1 MNARHP
7 YSVLHSFSIKN
18 ILYDKMDVKLF
29 YFHVA
34 IYSCIVELHFHHK
47 FPFVAE
53 ILPINLS
60 NPTQTMPLI

>member
-18 ILYDKMDVKLF
+18 VLYGKMNIKLF
-29 YFHVA
+29 YFHVK
-34 IYSCIVELHFHHK
+34 IYSSIVELHFHHK
-47 FPFVAE
+47 LPFVAE

-60 NPTQTMPLI
+60 NPTQTMSLI